1 MIVYL
6 EIAMRVVLLYILSC
20 EWYLFSCMLYNPFF
34 LLCFNHFHFK
44 GDILNVIITFFE

>member
-6 EIAMRVVLLYILSC
+6 EIAMRVVLLYVLSC

-34 LLCFNHFHFK
+34 YCVLIIFISK
-44 GDILNVIITFFE
+44 GIY